1 MRYFEGLFSIFDG
14 GFEKCADFIF
24 VEEIHLL
31 AVEEE
36 CWRAVYTCVNTFGVV
51 FVDGV
56 FNGVR
61 CEILGEFGW
70 VEADLSG
77 IKAEGG
83 LRWLFFKSGP
93 GLLVGKKDL
102 FHFPEFTL
110 KAGGFSGF
118 SGELGVFVKG
128 AKWEVAINE
137 FNMIAEFA
145 NDFVYQW
152 FTRGASGALEIA
164 VFDNDDFGFGVADS
178 PVVGS

>member
-24 VEEIHLL
+24 VEEIDLF

-36 CWRAVYTCVNTFGVV
+36 GWRAVYACVDTFGVV

-56 FNGVR
+56 FNGVGL
-61 CEILGEFGW
+61 EILSEFGW
-70 VEADLSG
+70 VEADLIG
-77 IKAEGG
+77 VKAESG
-83 LRWLFFKSGP
+83 LCGYFFKLGP
-93 GLLVGKKDL
+93 SFLVGEKDF
-102 FHFPEFTL
+102 FHFPEFAL
-110 KAGGFSGF
+110 KAGSFSGF

-137 FNMIAEFA
+137 FNMVAEFA
-145 NDFVYQW
+145 NDFVHQW